1 MASPSPSTDLVT
13 AMQSAQKYLY
23 QLGCPILILMGTVS
37 CALNLII
44 FRQRTLRRNPCSIY
58 FIAYNM
64 ANFLY
69 IYSSLLS
76 LTLNL
81 GYNIDFS
88 AHSLIICRL
97 RLYITILL
105 NCLSPFF
112 LILAAI
118 DRILVTSRNALTRQR
133 STRRLA
139 YTCIILGT
147 LFWALFHSHALIWT
161 NVEQTGSTTFLCYF
175 QAGVYLTFIG
185 YYSLIKETLVF
196 LLMLIC
202 GLWPIKNIRQIRRIA
217 VAPNLSVSRTTGE
230 SNPHSTSS
238 KDRQLIL
245 MLLMD
250 IGVYTLFSFAL
261 AIFLMY
267 QQITQNYIK
276 SADQIQ
282 IEFIVRNLCL
292 FSVGIPFCVGC
303 YTNLLVS
310 KTFRRKVKKVLLCR

>member
-1 MASPSPSTDLVT
+1 M
-13 AMQSAQKYLY
+13 
-23 QLGCPILILMGTVS
+23 LIGTVS
-37 CALNLII
+37 CVLNLIV
-44 FRQRTLRRNPCSIY
+44 FSQRTLRRNPCSVY

-76 LTLNL
+76 LTLSI
-81 GYNIDFS
+81 GYNIDLS
-88 AHSLIICRL
+88 AHILIICRL
-97 RLYITILL
+97 RLYITILF
-105 NCLSPFF
+105 NCLSPFY

-161 NVEQTGSTTFLCYF
+161 TITEIGPNIFLCYF
-175 QAGVYLTFIG
+175 EAGVYLTFIG
-185 YYSLIKETLVF
+185 YYSIIEEILAF

-202 GLWPIKNIRQIRRIA
+202 GLWSIRNIRKIRRVRA
-217 VAPNLSVSRTTGE
+217 APDLSISRTTVEG
-230 SNPHSTSS
+230 NAHLTSS

-250 IGVYTLFSFAL
+250 IGVYTLFSFTF

-267 QQITQNYIK
+267 
-276 SADQIQ
+276 
-282 IEFIVRNLCL
+282 
-292 FSVGIPFCVGC
+292 FS
-303 YTNLLVS
+303 
-310 KTFRRKVKKVLLCR
+310 